1 MIKVQNEIAGLC
13 TKNAQA
19 SDENTSQTPSLRS
32 VDTTHTSVT
41 TTQATARLTLQE
53 RLEAVTKGKNS
64 RSNSIR
70 SINSQENMRSTTSFT
85 PPPPPPPSRPARRPK
100 LRTNFDAEIGQVEL
114 LEDMLQAEELAVQGN
129 GGWHPDDIIKVS
141 CWFSNKPAFNYSVT
155 HSSVI
160 ASVSSM

>member
-1 MIKVQNEIAGLC
+1 MIKVQNEMAGLC

-19 SDENTSQTPSLRS
+19 SDEISSQTPSLRS
-32 VDTTHTSVT
+32 VETTHTSVT

-70 SINSQENMRSTTSFT
+70 SINSQENMRSTTSPA
-85 PPPPPPPSRPARRPK
+85 PPPPRPARRSK
-100 LRTNFDAEIGQVEL
+100 LQTNFDAEIGQVEL
-114 LEDMLQAEELAVQGN
+114 LEEMLQAEELVVQGN

-141 CWFSNKPAFNYSVT
+141 YRF
-155 HSSVI
+155 
-160 ASVSSM
+160 